1 MANTKIALPI
11 RNEYL
16 ENGEKKTN
24 RKTPSVYSQ
33 EAKQTIQLLYFYF
46 YSTYRLFAIKL
57 SARLLVLYHSTKNRS
72 CVGENSITIYPGITN
87 YSKRKT
93 CVSNSICK

>member
-1 MANTKIALPI
+1 MLSNKSYAMANTKIALPI

-33 EAKQTIQLLYFYF
+33 KSETDNTVTLFLL
-46 YSTYRLFAIKL
+46 LFDLQAICYKAF
-57 SARLLVLYHSTKNRS
+57 S
-72 CVGENSITIYPGITN
+72 
-87 YSKRKT
+87 
-93 CVSNSICK
+93 